1 MEASPIRCPL
11 WRESLSSCCGQRLAR
26 SECSKVLFSSMQL
39 SSMRDEAWE
48 SMYQIDR
55 EIL

>member
-1 MEASPIRCPL
+1 
-11 WRESLSSCCGQRLAR
+11 
-26 SECSKVLFSSMQL
+26 MQL

-55 EIL
+55 EILWVLWRGDMPLEGPDRVISMI